1 MITIRR
7 IKMKEILNDL
17 IILGGEIGSIVQM
30 NMNDEYV
37 GMLVKSKKD
46 NTVYDIYVT
55 KKEEKKD
62 A

>member
-1 MITIRR
+1 
-7 IKMKEILNDL
+7 MKNILNDL

-46 NTVYDIYVT
+46 DTVYDIYVT
-55 KKEEKKD
+55 KKEEKKN

>member
-1 MITIRR
+1 
-7 IKMKEILNDL
+7 MKHIFNDL
-17 IILGGEIGSIVQM
+17 IILAGEIGSITSM
-30 NMNDEYV
+30 NMNDEYI

-46 NTVYDIYVT
+46 DTVYDFYVT

>member
-1 MITIRR
+1 
-7 IKMKEILNDL
+7 MKHILNDL
-17 IILGGEIGSIVQM
+17 IVFAGEIGSFTSM

-37 GMLVKSKKD
+37 GMQVKSKKND
-46 NTVYDIYVT
+46 TVYDFYLS

>member
-1 MITIRR
+1 
-7 IKMKEILNDL
+7 MKEILNDL

-37 GMLVKSKKD
+37 HMFVKSKKD
-46 NTVYDIYVT
+46 DTVYDVYVT

>member
-1 MITIRR
+1 
-7 IKMKEILNDL
+7 MKHIINDL
-17 IILGGEIGSIVQM
+17 IVFAGEIGSITSM

-37 GMLVKSKKD
+37 GMQVKSKKND
-46 NTVYDIYVT
+46 TVYDFYIS

>member
-1 MITIRR
+1 
-7 IKMKEILNDL
+7 MKEILNDL

-30 NMNDEYV
+30 NMNDEYI
-37 GMLVKSKKD
+37 GMHVKSKKD
-46 NTVYDIYVT
+46 DTVYDFYIS

>member
-1 MITIRR
+1 
-7 IKMKEILNDL
+7 MKEILNDL
-17 IILGGEIGSIVQM
+17 IILGGEIGSIIQM

-37 GMLVKSKKD
+37 GLQVKSKKD
-46 NTVYDIYVT
+46 DTVYDFYIT

>member
-1 MITIRR
+1 
-7 IKMKEILNDL
+7 MKNILNDL
-17 IILGGEIGSIVQM
+17 IILSGEIGSIVQM

-37 GMLVKSKKD
+37 GIQVKSKND
-46 NTVYDIYVT
+46 DTVYDIYVT

>member
-1 MITIRR
+1 
-7 IKMKEILNDL
+7 MKEILNDL

-37 GMLVKSKKD
+37 GMQVKSKKD
-46 NTVYDIYVT
+46 DTVYDFYIT
-55 KKEEKKD
+55 KKEAEKD